1 VPSEPLKHRLEH
13 AADVA
18 VRVAAS
24 TIVCSGGIDA
34 RHDQTLPTEADIMAK
49 YLESLPEV
57 RRNRADGSPLLQ
69 VLRERRSTSTRENA
83 VFSFEL
89 LAKEVRRGSLCV

>member
-1 VPSEPLKHRLEH
+1 
-13 AADVA
+13 
-18 VRVAAS
+18 
-24 TIVCSGGIDA
+24 
-34 RHDQTLPTEADIMAK
+34 MAK